1 MSNTAS
7 YVLAVAAM
15 KDIRMSKTAVCP
27 LWSSQALLVRFVG
40 REVQTSRKLS
50 KNAASKHE
58 QNHKTVNHF
67 FTPLCSAKSTCVA
80 LFCRLLE

>member
-15 KDIRMSKTAVCP
+15 KDISMSTTAVCP
-27 LWSSQALLVRFVG
+27 MWSGQALFVRFVG
-40 REVQTSRKLS
+40 REAQPSRKLS
-50 KNAASKHE
+50 KKAASKHE
-58 QNHKTVNHF
+58 QTHKTVNHF